1 MIQRQEMLTM
11 MRLPTR
17 PVLPLI
23 ALAVTLAVAPTAA
36 DTQAVRLFNGKDLV
50 GWSHFLVDPKV
61 PAADVWS
68 VRDGVLV
75 CKGDPLGYLYTD
87 TEHTSFKLVVEWRWA
102 KGAAARLGKV
112 PNSGVLLRVNGA
124 PKAVPRAYEAQLRS
138 GDAGDLYGFWG
149 LPLEGD
155 PARRRENKGHE
166 LLGDMV
172 GFTKAE
178 AAEKPEG
185 DWNVYEI
192 TVDGPSIVVLVNGK
206 RVNEAKG
213 ALVLPGRIGLQ
224 SEGGEIH
231 FRRVDLTPIVR

>member
-1 MIQRQEMLTM
+1 M
-11 MRLPTR
+11 MRRSTR
-17 PVLPLI
+17 PFLPV
-23 ALAVTLAVAPTAA
+23 VTLAAA
-36 DTQAVRLFNGKDLV
+36 LFPLAAAAEPPAVRLFKGKDLA

-87 TEHTSFKLVVEWRWA
+87 TEHASFKLVVEWRWA
-102 KGAAARLGKV
+102 PGAAARLGKT
-112 PNSGVLLRVNGA
+112 PNSGVLLRVSGA
-124 PKAVPRAYEAQLRS
+124 PKAIPRAYEAQLRS

-155 PARRRENKGHE
+155 PARRRESKGHE
-166 LLGDMV
+166 MLGDMV

-178 AAEKPEG
+178 GAEKAEG
-185 DWNVYEI
+185 EWNVYEI
-192 TVDGPSIVVLVNGK
+192 TVDGPSLVVLVNGRK
-206 RVNEAKG
+206 VNEAKG
-213 ALVLPGRIGLQ
+213 AAELPGRIGLQ

-231 FRRVDLTPIVR
+231 FRRVELTPIVR